1 MDVITLHQA
10 GFTNAVAALGTAFTP
25 NHALLIKRYVS
36 KVVLTFDSDGAG
48 VKAALRAIP
57 ILKEA
62 GLGIKVLNMKPYK
75 DPDEFIKNLG
85 QERYQERIDQAQNAF
100 LFEIACMKNNYD
112 LNDPDQKNNFYD
124 QIARRLLSFSQD
136 MERNIYMEA
145 VCKEQGIDYGV
156 MKKTVNALGAKLT
169 PAQSAY
175 EEPKPAKKKVDKED
189 GIRKAER
196 LLLTWITEE
205 PAIYEKVADIIT
217 AEDFSTPL
225 YKKTAELIIAQAETG
240 SVNPGQILNAFIN
253 DEEEYKAA
261 AALFQMQLPE
271 ELSGPERSRALTE
284 TVVRI
289 KRNSLEQASKNVT
302 DAASLQEIIKAM
314 NALQKVHITLD

>member
-1 MDVITLHQA
+1 
-10 GFTNAVAALGTAFTP
+10 
-25 NHALLIKRYVS
+25 
-36 KVVLTFDSDGAG
+36 
-48 VKAALRAIP
+48 
-57 ILKEA
+57 
-62 GLGIKVLNMKPYK
+62 
-75 DPDEFIKNLG
+75 
-85 QERYQERIDQAQNAF
+85 
-100 LFEIACMKNNYD
+100 
-112 LNDPDQKNNFYD
+112 
-124 QIARRLLSFSQD
+124 
-136 MERNIYMEA
+136 
-145 VCKEQGIDYGV
+145 
-156 MKKTVNALGAKLT
+156 
-169 PAQSAY
+169 
-175 EEPKPAKKKVDKED
+175 VDKED

-205 PAIYEKVADIIT
+205 PAIYEKIADIIT

-302 DAASLQEIIKAM
+302 DVASLQEIIKAM